1 MVYLF
6 GLVGFVFAF
15 SVGLGLINVILRG
28 KTKEQL
34 QEKNIRMKYGL
45 LVWGLAILGGWAG
58 VTIYNQFFY

>member
-15 SVGLGLINVILRG
+15 SVGLGLINVILRK

-45 LVWGLAILGGWAG
+45 MVWALAILGGWGG